1 MDCKRVV
8 AETVG
13 NFQQRIEVGFRQL
26 ARMGRAYLRF
36 YLEAKLPAI
45 FDGDDVRMPGLV
57 DRLYPIAKPQQYMRG
72 NGLRFEAEIRRIGA
86 V

>member
-8 AETVG
+8 TETVG
-13 NFQQRIEVGFRQL
+13 DFQQRIEVGFRQL
-26 ARMGRAYLRF
+26 ARVGSAYLRF
-36 YLEAKLPAI
+36 YLEPKLPVI

-57 DRLYPIAKPQQYMRG
+57 DRIYAIAKPQQHMRG
-72 NGLRFEAEIRRIGA
+72 NGLSFEPKIWRIGT